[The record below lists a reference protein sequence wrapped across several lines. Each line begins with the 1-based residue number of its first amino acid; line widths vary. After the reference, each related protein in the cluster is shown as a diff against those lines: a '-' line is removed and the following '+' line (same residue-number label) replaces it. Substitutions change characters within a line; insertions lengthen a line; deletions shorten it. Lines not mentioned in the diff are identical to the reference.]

1 MKMIL
6 AVAMV
11 CVMFLNTGCAI
22 FEAERSNRGGYLDKV
37 ADDHWFKADSKKMRA
52 LRAFA
57 LQTSLARIASVSP
70 KNSQDRQLM
79 AIRIGDA
86 SARATLLIQCAFG
99 PNPLDVT
106 SSKGDECFY
115 FDSLMVD
122 YTTSLFDLAM
132 ILLNPIV

>member
-1 MKMIL
+1 
-6 AVAMV
+6 
-11 CVMFLNTGCAI
+11 MFD
-22 FEAERSNRGGYLDKV
+22 AEINNRGGYLDKV

-57 LQTSLARIASVSP
+57 LEASLARIASVSP
-70 KNSQDRQLM
+70 KNDKDRQLM

-86 SARATLLIQCAFG
+86 SVRAGFLFNCAFG
-99 PNPLDVT
+99 PNPLPV
-106 SSKGDECFY
+106 SLSKGDECFY

-132 ILLNPIV
+132 IAFPIEDTKNLVNLVVGSITGSRRA